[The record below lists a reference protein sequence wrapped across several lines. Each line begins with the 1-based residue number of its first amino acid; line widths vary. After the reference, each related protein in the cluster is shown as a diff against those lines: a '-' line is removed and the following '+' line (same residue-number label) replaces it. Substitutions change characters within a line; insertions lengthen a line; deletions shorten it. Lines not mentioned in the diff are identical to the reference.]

1 MIPDNGHLHWLTN
14 CLFLH
19 SISKHILCLLAITL
33 NISVAHSPLDTI
45 SIKFLQKTKLKNKLL
60 FNQSKNIA
68 KRA

>member
-1 MIPDNGHLHWLTN
+1 MITNNVHLHWLTD

-19 SISKHILCLLAITL
+19 SNSKHILCLLAITL

-45 SIKFLQKTKLKNKLL
+45 SIKCLPMTKLKIKLL